1 MASTDYIAI
10 QRLENPTSGAVIYMP
25 EGQDR
30 PDTKTT
36 LEQDGFITCQYDEY
50 GKYVGT
56 VVHDPRHIRVLCWQ
70 LTVNADA
77 RRLGRDPVFTD
88 LPGDLIDNGVQ

>member
-1 MASTDYIAI
+1 MANDGYTAI
-10 QRLENPTSGAVIYMP
+10 QRLENLTSGAVIYMP

-36 LEQDGFITCQYDEY
+36 LQQDGLITCQYDEH
-50 GKYVGT
+50 GKYIGT
-56 VVHDPRHIRVLCWQ
+56 IVHDSRHVRVLCWQ

-77 RRLGRDPVFTD
+77 RRLGHEPVFTD
-88 LPGDLIDNGVQ
+88 IPADLIDHGVQ